1 MTGPLAGGC
10 REVTR
15 ERGDHDGY
23 GRTVAVA
30 VTSTVLSN
38 GGSRS

>member
-1 MTGPLAGGC
+1 VTGALTGGY
-10 REVTR
+10 REVAR

-23 GRTVAVA
+23 GRTAAVA
-30 VTSTVLSN
+30 VTSTVLST